1 MKPELDLS
9 HDARALIG
17 AARGGDEVSPAQRR
31 GALAAFERRLGD
43 EAVYAARRRSGVRRR
58 PAARFAW
65 ALAALVC
72 TGSLAAYAQHRGAF
86 AELGAALEHALGVRK
101 QAPSRAPR
109 PAHAPEPIP
118 EPPSQFEPELS
129 PPVIAEPPPPAPPD
143 PLERAAP
150 QPARRA
156 PPAVDL
162 NLQELQLISKARDE
176 LRSHRYASAFNFVS
190 LHRQRFPKGALSE
203 ERDAL
208 TAMIDCHLRSGSG
221 LAQSFLDSHPR
232 SLFAEQV
239 RRNCQPPS
247 NAVPGE
253 QAPGTQ

>member
-86 AELGAALEHALGVRK
+86 AELGAAIEHALGVRGK
-101 QAPSRAPR
+101 SPRVAPR
-109 PAHAPEPIP
+109 PARAPEPLP
-118 EPPSQFEPELS
+118 EPPSRFEPEAP
-129 PPVIAEPPPPAPPD
+129 PPVFAEPPPLAPPD
-143 PLERAAP
+143 PLERDAAHP
-150 QPARRA
+150 SRRA
-156 PPAVDL
+156 PPALDL
-162 NLQELQLISKARDE
+162 NAQELQLISKARDE
-176 LRSHRYASAFNFVS
+176 FRAHRYASALHFVW
-190 LHRQRFPKGALSE
+190 LHRRRFPKGALSE

-208 TAMIDCHLRSGSG
+208 IAMIDCHLRIGSG
-221 LAQSFLDSHPR
+221 LAQSFLGSHPR

-239 RRNCQPPS
+239 RRNCQLPS